1 MWPSRFEEPEHMYY
15 KQLVCGHHNCLAAL
29 ACGSARLNLI
39 GLGQFL
45 LPCRTGEGIFSI
57 PLEV

>member
-1 MWPSRFEEPEHMYY
+1 MYY
-15 KQLVCGHHNCLAAL
+15 KPLVCGHHNCLAAL

-45 LPCRTGEGIFSI
+45 LPCRTGEGIYSI